1 MKTYIKFLVINFIKS
16 FINLIAIFSGLILI
30 INLLSE
36 LDFFKEIQ
44 VDFFFPIYLAL
55 LNIPSLLFEMFP
67 FLILIS
73 TQFFFLNLFN
83 QDEIQI
89 FKYSGLKNSKILIII
104 SLTSFIIGIFSILL
118 FYNFSSD
125 LKKFYL
131 ELKSQYTT
139 DNKYLAVITKNG
151 IWIKDSVNDK
161 KILINSSKIEKNFLY
176 NTLISEFD
184 EEYDVIK
191 NIYSDKID
199 IKNQEWKIFNPKII
213 KNNSIVSDYD
223 LITYKTNFD
232 YSKIQSLFSNLM
244 SLNILELLELRK
256 NYISIN
262 YSTVEIDIQI
272 QKLISYPI
280 YLVLICVFAA
290 IIMFNSKKFKNN
302 LYKIVLGLLSA
313 VVIYYL
319 NNFFNVLGKTEKMHY
334 IFAIWTPMLIL
345 FMLNIFLTKNINE
358 K

>member
-16 FINLIAIFSGLILI
+16 FLNIIAIFTGLVLI

>member
-1 MKTYIKFLVINFIKS
+1 
-16 FINLIAIFSGLILI
+16 
-30 INLLSE
+30 
-36 LDFFKEIQ
+36 
-44 VDFFFPIYLAL
+44 
-55 LNIPSLLFEMFP
+55 
-67 FLILIS
+67 
-73 TQFFFLNLFN
+73 
-83 QDEIQI
+83 
-89 FKYSGLKNSKILIII
+89 
-104 SLTSFIIGIFSILL
+104 
-118 FYNFSSD
+118 
-125 LKKFYL
+125 
-131 ELKSQYTT
+131 
-139 DNKYLAVITKNG
+139 
-151 IWIKDSVNDK
+151 
-161 KILINSSKIEKNFLY
+161 LINSSKIEKNFLY

>member
-223 LITYKTNFD
+223 LIRYKTNFD